1 MKGRTYIVRLNQ
13 VYGLGIHEVRD
24 SAAGGRRRIL
34 NGVFITNTRCTSVI
48 DSRGHFF
55 AYQRLSPES
64 YFDVFLEG
72 EWHDKYSVET
82 GEIMNRHWAEDNL

>member
-1 MKGRTYIVRLNQ
+1 MKNRTYIVRLNQ
-13 VYGLGIHEVRD
+13 IHGLIDQSTHRAESGTYRTLTGI
-24 SAAGGRRRIL
+24 
-34 NGVFITNTRCTSVI
+34 FITKDRCIRVI

-55 AYQRLSPES
+55 AYQKLTPES

-82 GEIMNRHWAEDNL
+82 REIMNRHWAEDNL